1 MLKTIEDLKNEC
13 VRIFGLEHENT
24 KSFFQDCEYV
34 SNVEYLESILKEM
47 LMYEKINNSEVAHAI
62 VELSTGDTVVVEL
75 INKHFDFYASA
86 WQAIDDIIRYKYMA
100 VDFIQ
105 VLDIITD

>member
-1 MLKTIEDLKNEC
+1 MLKTIDDLKNEC
-13 VRIFGLEHENT
+13 VRIFGLEHPNT
-24 KSFFQDCEYV
+24 QSFFQDCEYV
-34 SNVEYLESILKEM
+34 SNVEYLEGILKEM
-47 LMYEKINNSEVAHAI
+47 LMYEKINHSEVAHAI

-86 WQAIDDIIRYKYMA
+86 WQAISNTIRSEYMA
-100 VDFIQ
+100 AEFIN